1 MRQGDFLAELK
12 GASALLAT
20 MPKFEKFHTLGEDY
34 LRARDSTGCYDI
46 SVIFESYGHLN
57 GFIRFTNLQTG
68 AGRDYEF
75 RRITSTQKE
84 ALLKFYT
91 DLK

>member
-1 MRQGDFLAELK
+1 MRQGDFLSELK
-12 GASALLAT
+12 GASDLLT
-20 MPKFEKFHTLGEDY
+20 TLPKFEKFHTLGVDY
-34 LRARDSTGCYDI
+34 LRARDTLSTYDI
-46 SVIFESYGHLN
+46 SVIFESHGHLN

-75 RRITSTQKE
+75 RRITGTQKE
-84 ALLKFYT
+84 ALLKFYN